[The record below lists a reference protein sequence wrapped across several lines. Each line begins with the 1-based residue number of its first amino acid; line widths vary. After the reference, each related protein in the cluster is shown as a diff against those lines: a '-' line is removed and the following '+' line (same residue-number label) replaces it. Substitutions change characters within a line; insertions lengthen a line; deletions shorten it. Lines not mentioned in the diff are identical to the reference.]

1 MESFINRE
9 PELRLITSAL
19 DDLLNKEHLL
29 RTPIVDFYGISGIGK
44 TSILRKAMQKCSE
57 MQLPYVDINAS
68 LGLKDTLEQSIE
80 LSKNLLER
88 GPLVMLLDAVDVA
101 NKSQLAQLEKMLAQ
115 LVLYNNLFVVLASRR
130 SISFE
135 QNSVARKL
143 KTVPIE
149 PLDRA
154 SSNLYLASIAYAL
167 KPEIRE
173 LIFEWTRGY
182 PLAMNVL
189 AHVITEQGIDPTDE
203 LEQKKLVEL
212 MVEQVINQGILA
224 NVKQDDLE
232 QIKTTLNLLA
242 VPRRFNLVTMQRII
256 ERFAPALKLANSLAY
271 IVLPKRIAQATD
283 ALSWNLA
290 KAGFAL
296 DESVR
301 HILLLQLKILHPERY
316 YEMNRFLAEINWSN
330 TVEVSGS
337 DRIRY
342 QLEYLYHSAN
352 SVGKEQMSQIL
363 KITVGQVIQDAE
375 NVPDQLIQFREE
387 FVRDSELK
395 EALGEHVAAVMEMV
409 NRNLAQ
415 KMYEAAVQ
423 ESDEAKR
430 LQYLHNFFAYTTSE
444 ATVTVLPPELSE
456 KMRRLLAQENSGVI
470 LKLYT
475 DLVQY
480 GRLSEALKKE
490 FPILS
495 AHLNNDALSKG
506 EASGPC

>member
-19 DDLLNKEHLL
+19 DDLLSQEHLL

-44 TSILRKAMQKCSE
+44 TSILRQAVQKCNE
-57 MQLPYVDINAS
+57 MQIPYIDINAS
-68 LGLKDTLEQSIE
+68 SGMKDTLEQSIE
-80 LSKNLLER
+80 LSKNLLEQ

-101 NKSQLAQLEKMLAQ
+101 NKGQLAQLEKMLAQ
-115 LVLYNNLFVVLASRR
+115 LVLHNNLFVVLASR
-130 SISFE
+130 SSVSFE
-135 QNSVARKL
+135 QDSVARKL
-143 KTVPIE
+143 KIVPLE

-154 SSNLYLASIAYAL
+154 SSNLYLSSIGSTL

-189 AHVITEQGIDPTDE
+189 VHIITEQGIDPTNE
-203 LEQKKLVEL
+203 PEQRLLVEL

-224 NVKQDDLE
+224 NVKQDELE
-232 QIKTTLNLLA
+232 QIKTILNLLA
-242 VPRRFNLVTMQRII
+242 VPRRFNLVIMQRII

-296 DESVR
+296 DESIR
-301 HILLLQLKILHPERY
+301 HILLLQLKLLHPKHY
-316 YEMNRFLAEINWSN
+316 HEMNRFLAEINWSN
-330 TVEVSGS
+330 TLEVSGS

-352 SVGKEQMSQIL
+352 SVDKEQMSKILEFTLGQI
-363 KITVGQVIQDAE
+363 IQDAE

-395 EALGEHVAAVMEMV
+395 EALGKHTAAVLEMV

-415 KMYEAAVQ
+415 KMYEAAFQ
-423 ESDEAKR
+423 EPDEAKR

-444 ATVTVLPPELSE
+444 STITVLPPELSE
-456 KMRRLLAQENSGVI
+456 KMRQLLAQENSRVI

-490 FPILS
+490 FPILF
-495 AHLNNDALSKG
+495 AHLNNDTLSKG
-506 EASGPC
+506 